1 MWYRMKER
9 CEGWTKLIMKI
20 KIRKCVYRV
29 FRPVPGAWLSGKKAD
44 LVAKVKDLVGLVE
57 DMIRAESKEIGRRRP
72 LVHAAPTR
80 AVNPHA
86 DDLSRQLDQKYALEV
101 EIARKTVAALIAA
114 GQFRAPRATK
124 PTSQPKEPKKRG
136 ARGAIPVRKE
146 ATEEEQDLV
155 ARDAQFEDDGIV
167 WQIYSTRWSE
177 LEGVTLL
184 YYDVER
190 VADRLKD
197 SGDEL
202 TDPEDLLSDDE
213 DVERSSATEV
223 KDWVN
228 SFQRTSAT

>member
-1 MWYRMKER
+1 M
-9 CEGWTKLIMKI
+9 
-20 KIRKCVYRV
+20 
-29 FRPVPGAWLSGKKAD
+29 
-44 LVAKVKDLVGLVE
+44 
-57 DMIRAESKEIGRRRP
+57 
-72 LVHAAPTR
+72 
-80 AVNPHA
+80 
-86 DDLSRQLDQKYALEV
+86 
-101 EIARKTVAALIAA
+101 
-114 GQFRAPRATK
+114 
-124 PTSQPKEPKKRG
+124 
-136 ARGAIPVRKE
+136 
-146 ATEEEQDLV
+146 
-155 ARDAQFEDDGIV
+155 